1 MSSQEPGSASF
12 AQIFSGLISLGIL
25 GYFAYMFFGGGIE
38 KEADKSMDAIFQQVA
53 DDAVSQYRITKASGS
68 AIDQCVQAG
77 MVAAAY
83 LQAQNQT
90 SYSVWKQTEA
100 ADCARAGVPR

>member
-1 MSSQEPGSASF
+1 MSSEDPKSTSST
-12 AQIFSGLISLGIL
+12 QIISGLVSLGVL
-25 GYFAYMFFGGGIE
+25 AYGAYMFFGGGIE
-38 KEADKSMDAIFQQVA
+38 KEANKSLDSIYQQVA
-53 DDAVSQYRITKASGS
+53 DDAVSQYRITKTSGS

-83 LQAQNQT
+83 LQAQNQA

-100 ADCARAGVPR
+100 ADCARAGIPR